1 MQWSVLPCCQ
11 GLPRPRGAAAD
22 ADGRVCYIGG
32 TVSRPKLS
40 GLCLG
45 ALQLGG
51 MVPKI
56 FYVEPY
62 PRHPSRPDHHLP
74 CLLWRHWR
82 LVATGI
88 SVGRSLQHLDTY
100 PCYRLLRS
108 TIRIAEVFRSGGLSR
123 QRTRSARWLP
133 LPRRGDGKRPLW
145 TKSILSHPPAADIL
159 ALLLPRV
166 LSPLP

>member
-1 MQWSVLPCCQ
+1 LLYRGHSIAPKTLWAMFRCSPTRGHGPQNLLCRTLP
-11 GLPRPRGAAAD
+11 PP
-22 ADGRVCYIGG
+22 
-32 TVSRPKLS
+32 P
-40 GLCLG
+40 
-45 ALQLGG
+45 
-51 MVPKI
+51 
-56 FYVEPY
+56 